1 MTAREQYERFD
12 HLARL
17 GWDLHC
23 LGIRVSLVVPVS
35 GQPVLEMLS
44 ESGAKVHIAAVRRYC
59 GWVFTWRPW
68 WARLWRRDK
77 WVVACA
83 ANVADIIA
91 AEVNA

>member
-1 MTAREQYERFD
+1 MAAHEERARFD

-17 GWDLHC
+17 GRDL
-23 LGIRVSLVVPVS
+23 
-35 GQPVLEMLS
+35 
-44 ESGAKVHIAAVRRYC
+44 RRYC

-77 WVVACA
+77 WVVAHAENA
-83 ANVADIIA
+83 AAIIV

>member
-17 GWDLHC
+17 GWDLHS
-23 LGIRVSLVVPVS
+23 LGIPISLAVPVT
-35 GQPVLEMLS
+35 GPPVLEMRA
-44 ESGAKVHIAAVRRYC
+44 GNGTTIHITVIRRYC

-77 WVVACA
+77 WVIAHA
-83 ANVADIIA
+83 ANAAAIIA

>member
-1 MTAREQYERFD
+1 MAAREERERFD

-17 GWDLHC
+17 GWDLHV
-23 LGIRVSLVVPVS
+23 LGHCVSLLVPVADL
-35 GQPVLEMLS
+35 PVLEMLTMD
-44 ESGAKVHIAAVRRYC
+44 GANVHITAIRRYC

-77 WVVACA
+77 WVVAHAENA
-83 ANVADIIA
+83 AAIIV